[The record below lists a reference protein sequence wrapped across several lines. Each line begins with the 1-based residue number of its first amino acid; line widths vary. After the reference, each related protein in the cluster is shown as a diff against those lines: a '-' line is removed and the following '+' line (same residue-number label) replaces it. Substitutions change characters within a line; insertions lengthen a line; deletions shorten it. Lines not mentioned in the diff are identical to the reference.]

1 MLVPYYYPNTYL
13 LLLSKNSSVK
23 VDLEHVINWRS
34 PPHVLRSKV
43 EVLEEMSEH
52 KMLVQTEHLAK
63 PVELEM
69 DCH

>member
-1 MLVPYYYPNTYL
+1 M
-13 LLLSKNSSVK
+13 
-23 VDLEHVINWRS
+23 
-34 PPHVLRSKV
+34 LRSKV
-43 EVLEEMSEH
+43 EVLEELSEH